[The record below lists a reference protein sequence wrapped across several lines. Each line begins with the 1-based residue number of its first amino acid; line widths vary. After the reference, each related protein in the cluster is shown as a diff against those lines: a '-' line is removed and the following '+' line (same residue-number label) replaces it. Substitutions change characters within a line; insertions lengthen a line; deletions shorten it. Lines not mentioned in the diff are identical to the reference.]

1 MRRCRLRRVWEVNGF
16 HLESCREVRIA
27 STGGAY
33 GWLSNFEAH
42 GLRLVCNSL
51 PRSFL
56 FTMEFSDGIG
66 MRGISRVQG
75 RKYVCCMEYGR
86 RFGHSFRTSSTNVAR
101 LFVYLSLKSEKNM
114 MKEKLVFVTND
125 DGYNSRGIQALLE
138 VARKFGRVV
147 AIAPETPQSGMSQ
160 AITINNPLFL
170 REVSK
175 GDGVE
180 VYAFSGTPVDCVK
193 IAFDYFL
200 KGRKVDLALSGINH
214 GSNSAANI
222 LYSGT
227 MGGAIESSF
236 YGCPAIGLSLDD
248 HSLEADFEAAKIYS
262 ERIVRAVVEA
272 NPPTPFCLNVNI
284 PKGRPEAV
292 KGIRVCRQNKGYW
305 REEFFRRHDPR
316 GREYFWL
323 TGAFVNSEPESTDTD
338 EWALANGY
346 VSVVP
351 VQTDMTDY
359 AQMAPLERI
368 LG

>member
-1 MRRCRLRRVWEVNGF
+1 
-16 HLESCREVRIA
+16 
-27 STGGAY
+27 
-33 GWLSNFEAH
+33 
-42 GLRLVCNSL
+42 
-51 PRSFL
+51 
-56 FTMEFSDGIG
+56 
-66 MRGISRVQG
+66 
-75 RKYVCCMEYGR
+75 
-86 RFGHSFRTSSTNVAR
+86 
-101 LFVYLSLKSEKNM
+101 

-323 TGAFVNSEPESTDTD
+323 TGAFVNSEPEIDRYGRVGIGERLCFGGSRADGYDRLCADGSAGADTRIGFIGPEAGAGD
-338 EWALANGY
+338 RAILFCGGSCPGRNSGFRSEVGICRNRRDVPRRFSF
-346 VSVVP
+346 VS
-351 VQTDMTDY
+351 
-359 AQMAPLERI
+359 
-368 LG
+368 G

>member
-1 MRRCRLRRVWEVNGF
+1 
-16 HLESCREVRIA
+16 
-27 STGGAY
+27 
-33 GWLSNFEAH
+33 
-42 GLRLVCNSL
+42 
-51 PRSFL
+51 
-56 FTMEFSDGIG
+56 
-66 MRGISRVQG
+66 
-75 RKYVCCMEYGR
+75 
-86 RFGHSFRTSSTNVAR
+86 
-101 LFVYLSLKSEKNM
+101 

-323 TGAFVNSEPESTDTD
+323 TGEFVNGEPEATDTD
-338 EWALANGY
+338 EWALANKYVAGPRADGY
-346 VSVVP
+346 DRLCADGSAGAD
-351 VQTDMTDY
+351 T
-359 AQMAPLERI
+359 RI
-368 LG
+368 GFIGPEAGAGDWAILFCGGSCPGRNSGFRSEVGIAGVAGMCRGDFRSFRGE

>member
-1 MRRCRLRRVWEVNGF
+1 MK
-16 HLESCREVRIA
+16 REVGIRHQQRR
-27 STGGAY
+27 
-33 GWLSNFEAH
+33 LQFE
-42 GLRLVCNSL
+42 
-51 PRSFL
+51 
-56 FTMEFSDGIG
+56 
-66 MRGISRVQG
+66 
-75 RKYVCCMEYGR
+75 K
-86 RFGHSFRTSSTNVAR
+86 
-101 LFVYLSLKSEKNM
+101 VY
-114 MKEKLVFVTND
+114 
-125 DGYNSRGIQALLE
+125 QALLE

-222 LYSGT
+222 LFGYDGRCDREQFLRLSCHRAFAGRSQSG
-227 MGGAIESSF
+227 GGFRSRE
-236 YGCPAIGLSLDD
+236 D
-248 HSLEADFEAAKIYS
+248 YS

-292 KGIRVCRQNKGYW
+292 KGIRVCRQNKKGYW

-316 GREYFWL
+316 GRGVF
-323 TGAFVNSEPESTDTD
+323 
-338 EWALANGY
+338 LADGC
-346 VSVVP
+346 VR
-351 VQTDMTDY
+351 Q
-359 AQMAPLERI
+359 
-368 LG
+368 

>member
-1 MRRCRLRRVWEVNGF
+1 
-16 HLESCREVRIA
+16 
-27 STGGAY
+27 
-33 GWLSNFEAH
+33 
-42 GLRLVCNSL
+42 
-51 PRSFL
+51 
-56 FTMEFSDGIG
+56 
-66 MRGISRVQG
+66 
-75 RKYVCCMEYGR
+75 
-86 RFGHSFRTSSTNVAR
+86 
-101 LFVYLSLKSEKNM
+101 

-248 HSLEADFEAAKIYS
+248 HSLEADFEAAKINS

-359 AQMAPLERI
+359 AQMVPLERI

>member
-1 MRRCRLRRVWEVNGF
+1 MNHKPLIF
-16 HLESCREVRIA
+16 I
-27 STGGAY
+27 
-33 GWLSNFEAH
+33 
-42 GLRLVCNSL
+42 
-51 PRSFL
+51 
-56 FTMEFSDGIG
+56 
-66 MRGISRVQG
+66 
-75 RKYVCCMEYGR
+75 
-86 RFGHSFRTSSTNVAR
+86 
-101 LFVYLSLKSEKNM
+101 
-114 MKEKLVFVTND
+114 TND
-125 DGYNSRGIQALLE
+125 DGVRAKGLQKLIETVRPLGRI
-138 VARKFGRVV
+138 VAV
-147 AIAPETPQSGMSQ
+147 APEEGQSGMSH
-160 AITINNPLFL
+160 AITMTRPLYL
-170 REVSK
+170 KKVTEQE
-175 GDGVE
+175 GLTIYGCN
-180 VYAFSGTPVDCVK
+180 GTPVDCVK

-359 AQMAPLERI
+359 AQMVPLERI

>member
-1 MRRCRLRRVWEVNGF
+1 MCIRDR
-16 HLESCREVRIA
+16 
-27 STGGAY
+27 
-33 GWLSNFEAH
+33 
-42 GLRLVCNSL
+42 
-51 PRSFL
+51 
-56 FTMEFSDGIG
+56 
-66 MRGISRVQG
+66 
-75 RKYVCCMEYGR
+75 
-86 RFGHSFRTSSTNVAR
+86 
-101 LFVYLSLKSEKNM
+101 
-114 MKEKLVFVTND
+114 
-125 DGYNSRGIQALLE
+125 
-138 VARKFGRVV
+138 
-147 AIAPETPQSGMSQ
+147 
-160 AITINNPLFL
+160 
-170 REVSK
+170 
-175 GDGVE
+175 
-180 VYAFSGTPVDCVK
+180 GTPVDCVK